1 MTPDT
6 QPATDRIPSI
16 GIDAAPLDRYTAITL
31 EETELIV
38 FDERNTDAWLRS
50 TVWTDIETM
59 Q

>member
-6 QPATDRIPSI
+6 QPATDRLPSI

-31 EETELIV
+31 NERELIV
-38 FDERNTDAWLRS
+38 FDERNQDAWIRS
-50 TVWTDIETM
+50 SAWTDIETM